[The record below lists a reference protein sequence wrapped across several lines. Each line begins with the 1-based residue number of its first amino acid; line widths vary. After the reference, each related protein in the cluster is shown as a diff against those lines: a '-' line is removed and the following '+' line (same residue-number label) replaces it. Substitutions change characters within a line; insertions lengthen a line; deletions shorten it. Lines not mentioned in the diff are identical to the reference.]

1 MSNIALN
8 TQLRPLR
15 SLLDDASI
23 AEICINQPG
32 EVWVDRRGE
41 FSRVEI
47 PELDMAHL
55 LRLVKLFGTFTH
67 QEVGSTS
74 PLLSAKTPEGY
85 RIQAVLS
92 PVCPNGKI
100 TLSIRKPSLLQF
112 SLQDYADK
120 GLLKG
125 GKKSGAGD
133 HLVKKLFIEAGESQ
147 DPQAWA
153 DFFQAAVKQRKNM
166 LISGGTFTGKTTF
179 MNALLNDV
187 PIHERLIM
195 IEDVEELCP
204 PHPNQVRLLYSRN
217 DQGVASVDAVR
228 LFEATLRLRPDRVL
242 LGELRGE
249 EAFAFLRASRSGH
262 KGSITSVHADSPDEA
277 FEQIVL
283 MCLQSGLRM
292 EKSDLMDFITGVI
305 DVVVQWCY
313 EEGERFIEGVW
324 FEGNYQALV

>member
-133 HLVKKLFIEAGESQ
+133 HLVKKLLLRLVKAKTRRHGQI
-147 DPQAWA
+147 
-153 DFFQAAVKQRKNM
+153 FFKQR
-166 LISGGTFTGKTTF
+166 
-179 MNALLNDV
+179 
-187 PIHERLIM
+187 
-195 IEDVEELCP
+195 
-204 PHPNQVRLLYSRN
+204 
-217 DQGVASVDAVR
+217 
-228 LFEATLRLRPDRVL
+228 
-242 LGELRGE
+242 
-249 EAFAFLRASRSGH
+249 
-262 KGSITSVHADSPDEA
+262 
-277 FEQIVL
+277 
-283 MCLQSGLRM
+283 
-292 EKSDLMDFITGVI
+292 
-305 DVVVQWCY
+305 
-313 EEGERFIEGVW
+313 
-324 FEGNYQALV
+324 